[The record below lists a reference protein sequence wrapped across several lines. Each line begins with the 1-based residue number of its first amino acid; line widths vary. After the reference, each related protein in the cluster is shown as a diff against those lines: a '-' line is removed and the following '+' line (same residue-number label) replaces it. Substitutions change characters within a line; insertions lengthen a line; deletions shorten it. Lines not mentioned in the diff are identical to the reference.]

1 MSKIKKLASLIA
13 YNKGFELFITGII
26 ILNSVLIGVETYTD
40 NLTVKMIQQGILYIF
55 TFEILM
61 RFIAA
66 RSIKEFFC
74 DGWNVF
80 DLTLVLIGYIP
91 ETLFASASMMTA
103 LRVLRVFRILRLLRT
118 SKEIKLI
125 VTVLVKSMTS
135 MFYNLILFLIFV
147 YLYAIAGVSMFR
159 LPDPTTLEGAQLA
172 KYEKLMEVA
181 PNAPSNSPDP
191 FGDLGEAIFTLFR
204 ELTGEDW
211 TDLRYN
217 HITASEYGLIHVNSA
232 VITTYHVSWFCLA
245 AFLLLNLVTGAVINN
260 YQIAIDE
267 VDEKKKDEKKKD
279 KSDSSK
285 E

>member
-40 NLTVKMIQQGILYIF
+40 NLTVKMIQRGILYIF

-232 VITTYHVSWFCLA
+232 VITIYHVSWFCLA

>member
-1 MSKIKKLASLIA
+1 MSKIKKIASLIA

-66 RSIKEFFC
+66 KSIKEFFC

-103 LRVLRVFRILRLLRT
+103 LRVLRVFRILRLLRA

-159 LPDPTTLEGAQLA
+159 LPDPSTLEGEQLA
-172 KYEKLMEVA
+172 NYEKYMEVA
-181 PNAPSNSPDP
+181 PNAPSTSPDP

-217 HITASEYGLIHVNSA
+217 HITASEYGLIHVNST

-260 YQIAIDE
+260 YQIAMNE
-267 VDEKKKDEKKKD
+267 EDEKEKD
-279 KSDSSK
+279 KGESSK
-285 E
+285 

>member
-1 MSKIKKLASLIA
+1 MSKIKKIASLIA

-159 LPDPTTLEGAQLA
+159 LPDPTTLEGEQLA

-267 VDEKKKDEKKKD
+267 VDEKKKNKC
-279 KSDSSK
+279 DSSK

>member
-1 MSKIKKLASLIA
+1 MSKIKKIASLIA

-66 RSIKEFFC
+66 KSIKEFFC

-103 LRVLRVFRILRLLRT
+103 LRVLRVFRILRLLRA

-159 LPDPTTLEGAQLA
+159 LPDPTTLEGEQLA
-172 KYEKLMEVA
+172 TYEKFMEVA

-191 FGDLGEAIFTLFR
+191 FGNLGEAIFTLFR

-267 VDEKKKDEKKKD
+267 VDEKKKDEKKK
-279 KSDSSK
+279 
-285 E
+285 EERQE

>member
-1 MSKIKKLASLIA
+1 MSKIKKIASLIA

-66 RSIKEFFC
+66 KSIKEFFC

-103 LRVLRVFRILRLLRT
+103 LRVLRVFRILRLLRA

-159 LPDPTTLEGAQLA
+159 LPDPTTLEGEQLA
-172 KYEKLMEVA
+172 NYEKLMEVA

-267 VDEKKKDEKKKD
+267 EDEKKKD